1 MAFNNGALSAH
12 LTMFMTRRLRQ
23 PLQPFFQC
31 RSFAVDDYLDTPDV
45 DSDAEDDGA
54 ATAKKAKVMSKKKNK
69 NSTTVNPKQRVE
81 NLQTFYDAAE
91 AALK

>member
-1 MAFNNGALSAH
+1 
-12 LTMFMTRRLRQ
+12 MFITRRLRQ

-31 RSFAVDDYLDTPDV
+31 RLFSVDDIDTPDV
-45 DSDAEDDGA
+45 DSDAEEDGA
-54 ATAKKAKVMSKKKNK
+54 ANAKKAKVMSKKKSK
-69 NSTTVNPKQRVE
+69 NATIVNPKQRVE